1 MRETAGKEKKEGR
14 EQGQC
19 EEESR
24 GNVRETAGKKKDG
37 REQGQ
42 CEGDRRGNVRET
54 AGKEKKEGRRKR
66 AGPM

>member
-19 EEESR
+19 E
-24 GNVRETAGKKKDG
+24 
-37 REQGQ
+37 
-42 CEGDRRGNVRET
+42 GDSRGNVRET